1 MSGIRVKETME
12 QIHIPEE
19 MQERIIRNLQER
31 MQGEPSIE
39 DIEERPR
46 METGYQ
52 RLSAQRRHPVKSGR
66 SRTREG
72 SGNGPRRDRFFRAK
86 KAAIA
91 ASIVLAAGIAA
102 IPAQAIVRSFVM
114 ARMEALPKEEVK
126 DIADLLQAQRVEADS
141 FSRDFSD
148 SEDSRMTELWRL
160 YRVGRFPEGTIRL
173 VEREEEMPEGVF
185 CYVFETGY
193 FYLPQREMTDEELL
207 QIIDF
212 NMLRNYVLSQTPAG
226 QEARREQL
234 TRQDRL
240 KRRVADEGGI
250 SQEEAE
256 AIAAAKM
263 ESQPGLAAGGT
274 KYSYVYLEDISKE
287 DYAHKSDVA
296 YIVVLQSAEGGAPY
310 VCRIDS
316 ADGSVLEAGENLP
329 YARHVLDQ

>member
-1 MSGIRVKETME
+1 M
-12 QIHIPEE
+12 
-19 MQERIIRNLQER
+19 
-31 MQGEPSIE
+31 
-39 DIEERPR
+39 
-46 METGYQ
+46 
-52 RLSAQRRHPVKSGR
+52 
-66 SRTREG
+66 
-72 SGNGPRRDRFFRAK
+72 
-86 KAAIA
+86 
-91 ASIVLAAGIAA
+91 
-102 IPAQAIVRSFVM
+102 RSFVM

-240 KRRVADEGGI
+240 RRRVADEGGI